1 MNSENNL
8 SKTNNNQM
16 SGKTDLTQKTSEA
29 QPNKIIMKADPIPI
43 NEKSE
48 KSEMEEEIKS
58 ESDKAPAI
66 D

>member
-1 MNSENNL
+1 
-8 SKTNNNQM
+8 M